1 MTTAEKTYPVSVAE
15 MRERYLKL
23 YSGAVN
29 DVMRFDYKVNAALP
43 ASYAPLRENMK
54 LCGQAFTVKGAPD
67 ITTDGEFEMRAQM
80 LEELPADSIVMFD
93 CTGDTVTAQ
102 WGEVMTMAAMRAG
115 CRGAFINGIRD
126 TEAILKLGFPVFHQY
141 RTNVGMLGRFRMFHY
156 QKPVRIG
163 EVIVNPGDWIFG
175 DIDGVIRVPA
185 ADAYTVLLRAESIL
199 KKEVGIRNMVNSGMK
214 PTKVV
219 EQGGYF

>member
-1 MTTAEKTYPVSVAE
+1 MTENNPYPIPVSE

-43 ASYAPLRENMK
+43 SSYAPLRETMK

-80 LEELPADSIVMFD
+80 LEALPEDSIVIFD

-126 TEAILKLGFPVFHQY
+126 TEAILALGFPVFHQY

-163 EVIVNPGDWIFG
+163 EVVINPGDWIFG
-175 DIDGVIRVPA
+175 DIDGVIRIPA
-185 ADAYTVLLRAESIL
+185 ADAYTVLLRAEEIL
-199 KKEVGIRNMVNSGMK
+199 KKEVGIRGMVNSGMK

>member
-1 MTTAEKTYPVSVAE
+1 MTTAENPYPVSVSE

-80 LEELPADSIVMFD
+80 LEALPADSIVMFD

-126 TEAILKLGFPVFHQY
+126 TEAILELGFPVFHQY

-156 QKPVRIG
+156 QKPIRIG
-163 EVIVNPGDWIFG
+163 EVVINPGDWIFG
-175 DIDGVIRVPA
+175 DIDGVIRIPA
-185 ADAYTVLLRAESIL
+185 ADAYTVLLRAEGIL